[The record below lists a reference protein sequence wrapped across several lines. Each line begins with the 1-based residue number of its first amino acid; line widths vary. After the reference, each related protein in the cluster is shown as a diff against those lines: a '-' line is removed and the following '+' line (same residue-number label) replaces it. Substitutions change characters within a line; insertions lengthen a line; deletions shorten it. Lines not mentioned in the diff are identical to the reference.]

1 MRIAVI
7 GANTSCGN
15 KIVLK
20 AESQGIKV
28 TSIVNSFSD
37 VVGNGK
43 LIVKDYDDIT
53 FEDVKDCHYI
63 VDALSFL
70 EITRF
75 SSDVLPVWHL
85 LEILKNSPVRLLE
98 LGSAAF
104 LYTDKSRQKLV
115 VESDSVIL
123 DDKQN
128 KTDRLCVNAYKR
140 LSSCLNVDWS
150 VLCPPLLLD
159 EYSYGSGE
167 YEFSDNILPVG
178 LNGDS
183 FISLNDY
190 ITACIELLKLNPK
203 KHSCVSVRGTRL
215 K

>member
-7 GANTSCGN
+7 GANSSCGN

-28 TSIVNSFSD
+28 TSIVDSFSD

-43 LIVKDYDDIT
+43 LIVKNYDDIS
-53 FEDVKDCHYI
+53 FDDIRDCHYV

-70 EITRF
+70 EITKF
-75 SSDVLPVWHL
+75 SSDLLPVWHL
-85 LEILKNSPVRLLE
+85 LEILKDSPVRLLE

-104 LYTDKSRQKLV
+104 LYTDKSKQKLV
-115 VESDSVIL
+115 VESDSTIL

-128 KTDRLCVNAYKR
+128 KTDRLSVNAYKR
-140 LSSCLNVDWS
+140 LCSCSNVDWT

-159 EYSYGSGE
+159 EFSYGSGE

-178 LNGDS
+178 INGDS
-183 FISLNDY
+183 FIALNDF
-190 ITACIELLKLNPK
+190 ICACIELLKLNPK
-203 KHSCVSVRGTRL
+203 KHSCVSVRGLRL